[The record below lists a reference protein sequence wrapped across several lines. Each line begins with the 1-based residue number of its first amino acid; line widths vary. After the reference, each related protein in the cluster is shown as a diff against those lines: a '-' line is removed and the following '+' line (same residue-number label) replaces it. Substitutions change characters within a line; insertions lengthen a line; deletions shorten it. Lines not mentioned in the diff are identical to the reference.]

1 MKLRVYR
8 TFDWVISVPL
18 SQVSIG
24 GKPPYKLQAT
34 DTLQQFNEGT
44 QEWTNI
50 EVVEAGK
57 PPHPNEPT
65 IPSVQGF
72 TLIEGLT
79 EIFGRVKP
87 SEKPA
92 E

>member
-34 DTLQQFNEGT
+34 DTLQQFDEGT

-50 EVVEAGK
+50 EVVEAG
-57 PPHPNEPT
+57 
-65 IPSVQGF
+65 
-72 TLIEGLT
+72 
-79 EIFGRVKP
+79 
-87 SEKPA
+87 
-92 E
+92 